1 MSWGLHGG
9 ACDLYNRTQLLA
21 LHSVH
26 VGMLLCVLQH
36 LNRWCEQTAA
46 EGATV
51 KAADECKTMTFDFII
66 NVIIGRDLSES
77 ELASLIDTYKV
88 SHSMTLA

>member
-1 MSWGLHGG
+1 MPVSNQHAALYTTYILSMS
-9 ACDLYNRTQLLA
+9 
-21 LHSVH
+21 VP
-26 VGMLLCVLQH
+26 VGQWLSRVLQH

-66 NVIIGRDLSES
+66 NVIIGRDLSEI

-88 SHSMTLA
+88 